1 MAEDTPEVKDET
13 PKKRAPRKDTEKATD
28 PSGTGQVVGDGDT
41 DPVYL
46 REIVYRNIKK
56 RKSLSVHH
64 LQRRLNDL
72 GYAEAYA
79 DPDGFYGDLTMG
91 AVARYQREH
100 NLTET
105 GMVDADTFNT
115 IFKGDANVD
124 LHVI

>member
-1 MAEDTPEVKDET
+1 MAEDTE
-13 PKKRAPRKDTEKATD
+13 KKRTTTRKDTEKVD
-28 PSGTGQVVGDGDT
+28 PSGTDQVVGDGDT

-79 DPDGFYGDLTMG
+79 DPDGFYADLTKS
-91 AVARYQREH
+91 AVARYQRD
-100 NLTET
+100 NKLVET
-105 GMVDADTFNT
+105 GIVDADTFNAV
-115 IFKGDANVD
+115 FKGDANVT
-124 LHVI
+124 LHLV